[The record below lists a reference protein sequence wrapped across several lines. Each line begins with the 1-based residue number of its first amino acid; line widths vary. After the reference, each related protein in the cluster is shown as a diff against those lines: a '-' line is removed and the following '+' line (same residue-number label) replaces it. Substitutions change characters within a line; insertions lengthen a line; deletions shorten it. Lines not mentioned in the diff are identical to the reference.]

1 MGLKIVKRPAAQI
14 KAEREAARKQKA
26 AALKR
31 KKVREGKQPMNLS
44 GIKTGYKNV
53 KKKVMFK

>member
-1 MGLKIVKRPAAQI
+1 MALKKVKLTAAQM
-14 KAEREAARKQKA
+14 KAEREAIKRQKA

-31 KKVREGKQPMNLS
+31 KKIREGKQPMNLS
-44 GIKTGYKNV
+44 GVKTGYKNV